1 MIVVCVVQQ
10 WPLSSMVDVCE
21 EEWDENLLRNYWTC
35 VVVWYFSAKELKYDM
50 YLVPW
55 AAVEQALLRIK
66 MQEYGEAKDLLEAAK

>member
-1 MIVVCVVQQ
+1 
-10 WPLSSMVDVCE
+10 
-21 EEWDENLLRNYWTC
+21 
-35 VVVWYFSAKELKYDM
+35 M